1 MSEDNSED
9 KKEVSNKFVSAIKN
23 WVTIDDKIRKINEE
37 TKKLREQIKTLNSQK
52 EQYEKAVLDELDKME
67 EKVIAISD
75 GKIRK
80 NVTKSQKPL
89 KKEDIQKTIFE
100 FTKDEKKTFDMVEQM
115 MKSRPTVEKVN
126 LKRTKNRESVIKKN
140 NDKEI

>member
-52 EQYEKAVLDELDKME
+52 EQYEKTVLDELDKME

>member
-37 TKKLREQIKTLNSQK
+37 TKKLREEIKTLNGQK

>member
-23 WVTIDDKIRKINEE
+23 WVTIDDKIRKINED
-37 TKKLREQIKTLNSQK
+37 TKKLREEIKTLNGQK

-140 NDKEI
+140 KDKEI

>member
-37 TKKLREQIKTLNSQK
+37 TKKLREEIKTLNGQK

-126 LKRTKNRESVIKKN
+126 LKRTKNRESVIKK
-140 NDKEI
+140 K